1 MLKSCVDP
9 FAAYAYDYRI
19 CPLKYFLVVVLF
31 MLYNNKKNRK
41 GWAMLQMNDHMCT
54 GVMFTNERFLYRK
67 GLVVNVF

>member
-1 MLKSCVDP
+1 MDP

-54 GVMFTNERFLYRK
+54 GVMFTNECFYIGKVSL
-67 GLVVNVF
+67 